1 MLQFVRENIVN
12 KDFLVLLIEVLF
24 IFLNIFLYRGYIIV
38 GSESNVEE
46 VFKVQF
52 NRRLIWYV
60 FFGMGIQWFGM
71 GEKLMQILIFS
82 EFIYRIVEI
91 LKEFGVDFVKIII
104 KSDDKIYIKIIN
116 FFVGLVFIQIV
127 LVDCLKVLG
136 KVFLFVRIC

>member
-1 MLQFVRENIVN
+1 MLQFVRENIAN

-71 GEKLMQILIFS
+71 GEKLIQILIFS
-82 EFIYRIVEI
+82 EFIYKIVEI

>member
-1 MLQFVRENIVN
+1 MLQFVRENIAN

-52 NRRLIWYV
+52 NRRLMWYV